1 MFIQNKPGYR
11 KEAPVNNI
19 NKYSRQGNT
28 LNIGTKVQRRVLF
41 VLLALLIV
49 AVVLL
54 STVYLQ
60 AASYRTAAQLQ
71 FNKRISSAVI
81 DAIDQVSRLTGGV
94 QSNSSS
100 KLALVRQY
108 VYNIDQINEISTA
121 ISGEAGRL
129 VPHEAITAL
138 YDDLDTYELLFQTAT
153 SSTLEIRTTLLTHL
167 TALKEL
173 I

>member
-1 MFIQNKPGYR
+1 M
-11 KEAPVNNI
+11 NNI
-19 NKYSRQGNT
+19 NKYSRQSNT
-28 LNIGTKVQRRVLF
+28 LSIGTKVQRRLLF
-41 VLLALLIV
+41 ALLAILIAGV
-49 AVVLL
+49 IVLSAL
-54 STVYLQ
+54 YMQ
-60 AASYRTAAQLQ
+60 AASYRSTAQLQ
-71 FNKRISSAVI
+71 FTKRISSAVI

-94 QSNSSS
+94 QSNSSA

-121 ISGEAGRL
+121 ISGESGRL
-129 VPHEAITAL
+129 VPHEAIIAL
-138 YDDLDTYELLFQTAT
+138 YDDLDTYEMLVQTAT

>member
-1 MFIQNKPGYR
+1 MFIQNKPCYGN
-11 KEAPVNNI
+11 EVHLNNI

-28 LNIGTKVQRRVLF
+28 LSIGTKVQRRALF
-41 VLLALLIV
+41 ALLALLIV
-49 AVVLL
+49 GVVLL
-54 STVYLQ
+54 STHYMQ
-60 AASYRTAAQLQ
+60 AASYRTAAQQQ
-71 FNKRISSAVI
+71 FTKRISSAVI

-100 KLALVRQY
+100 KLAMVRQY
-108 VYNIDQINEISTA
+108 VFNIDQINEISTA

-138 YDDLDTYELLFQTAT
+138 YDDLDTYELLVQTAT

>member
-1 MFIQNKPGYR
+1 M
-11 KEAPVNNI
+11 NNI
-19 NKYSRQGNT
+19 NKYSRQSNT
-28 LNIGTKVQRRVLF
+28 LSIGTKVQRRLLF
-41 VLLALLIV
+41 ALLALLIAGV
-49 AVVLL
+49 IILAALYV
-54 STVYLQ
+54 Q
-60 AASYRTAAQLQ
+60 AASYRNTAQMQ
-71 FNKRISSAVI
+71 FTKRISSAVI

-94 QSNSSS
+94 QSNSSA

-121 ISGEAGRL
+121 ISGENGRL
-129 VPHEAITAL
+129 VPHEAIIAL
-138 YDDLDTYELLFQTAT
+138 YDDLDTYERLVQTAT

>member
-1 MFIQNKPGYR
+1 M
-11 KEAPVNNI
+11 NNI

-28 LNIGTKVQRRVLF
+28 LNIGTKVQRRVFFALM
-41 VLLALLIV
+41 ALLIV
-49 AVVLL
+49 SVIML
-54 STVYLQ
+54 STLYTQ
-60 AASYRTAAQLQ
+60 AAAYRNAARLQ

-129 VPHEAITAL
+129 VPHEAIAAL
-138 YDDLDTYELLFQTAT
+138 YDDLDTYELLVQTAT

>member
-1 MFIQNKPGYR
+1 M
-11 KEAPVNNI
+11 NNI

-28 LNIGTKVQRRVLF
+28 LSIGTKVQRRILF
-41 VLLALLIV
+41 ALMVLLIV
-49 AVVLL
+49 GVVLL
-54 STVYLQ
+54 STLYVQ
-60 AASYRTAAQLQ
+60 ASAYRSTAQQQ
-71 FNKRISSAVI
+71 FTKRISSAVI
-81 DAIDQVSRLTGGV
+81 DAIDQVNRLTGGV

-108 VYNIDQINEISTA
+108 VYCIDQINEISTA
-121 ISGEAGRL
+121 INGEAGRL

-138 YDDLDTYELLFQTAT
+138 YDDLDTYELLVQTAT

>member
-1 MFIQNKPGYR
+1 M
-11 KEAPVNNI
+11 NNI
-19 NKYSRQGNT
+19 NKYSKQTNT
-28 LNIGTKVQRRVLF
+28 LSVGTKVQRRLF
-41 VLLALLIV
+41 FALLALLIV
-49 AVVLL
+49 AVVAL
-54 STVYLQ
+54 SIGFMGANAYRS
-60 AASYRTAAQLQ
+60 AARQQ
-71 FNKRISSAVI
+71 FSKRITSAVI

-94 QSNSSS
+94 QSNSSA

-129 VPHEAITAL
+129 VPHEAIIAL
-138 YDDLDTYELLFQTAT
+138 YDDLDVYEKLVQTAT